1 MTFGQMQKEAFD
13 RLVAVEAQQP
23 FLDLQHLR
31 AVVGGK
37 LSQIR
42 LRVRIPQCG
51 LKLKVSIFNSRLDR
65 KTESPTGHQCG
76 AHC

>member
-1 MTFGQMQKEAFD
+1 MAFGQMQKEAFD

-23 FLDLQHLR
+23 FFDLQHLH

-37 LSQIR
+37 PSQMR
-42 LRVRIPQCG
+42 LRVRIPECG
-51 LKLKVSIFNSRLDR
+51 LKLKVNTGNSRLDR
-65 KTESPTGHQCG
+65 KSESPTRHQCG